1 MDFYNL
7 VHRPGISVLGA
18 HNMARPQQDNLPG
31 IWTMKNDM
39 KTLLRFMAAGRI
51 KSTHLLDLKADPED
65 APHIYERIFN
75 RDPDLLGVVFDWN
88 NY

>member
-1 MDFYNL
+1 
-7 VHRPGISVLGA
+7 
-18 HNMARPQQDNLPG
+18 
-31 IWTMKNDM
+31 MKNDM